1 MRLRVLTSRV
11 AAGLILLC
19 AQAVCCCA
27 VDSHAPDFN
36 ASVRPILSN
45 TCYHCHGP
53 DEAHRAADLR
63 LDQEEAAKEY
73 VIVPGDL
80 DASELI
86 RRITSEDP
94 DERMPPPD
102 EKQQLSPQQIE
113 TLKRWV
119 ASGAAW
125 EKHWSFVPPKREAYP
140 EVRDAD
146 WPHVGIDYF
155 TLARLESRGLT
166 PSPRASRET
175 LIRRVTLD
183 LTGLPPTLEEV
194 DGFLADE
201 SPEAYERV
209 VDRLLASP
217 RYGEHMALA
226 WLAAARYADT
236 NGYQQ
241 DRTRTMWPWR
251 DWVIRS
257 MNDNMPFDEFT
268 INQLAGDL
276 LENPTQDQLIAT
288 GFHRNHALNGEGGRN
303 AEESRVEY
311 VVDRAETTGTV
322 WMGLTVG
329 CARCHDH
336 KYDSVSQ
343 KEFYQLYAYF
353 NTIDENGGVDA
364 GGNAKPVMALPTD
377 EQRAEIARLRKEIAA
392 VEDEIAALGNVT
404 AAGTASEQPTS
415 ARKEQRS
422 REAPFR
428 QQIEQLK
435 KSIQEIEGK
444 QLYTMVMRE
453 RKQPR
458 STFRLVRGIW
468 NNPDESEQ
476 IHPDVFGCL
485 PPLADGA
492 PKSRLTLARWLMRPD
507 HPLTA
512 RVTVNRYW
520 QHFFGTGIVK
530 TSEDFGVQGDLPSHP
545 KLLDWLATEFIQSG
559 WNVKQLHKLIV
570 LSATYQQSS
579 RASPELVQRDPQNRL
594 LSRGPRFRL
603 SAQALRDQ
611 ALAVSGL
618 LVNKIGGPG
627 VMPYQPTGVWSDFSL
642 GKIKYKRGEGD
653 ELYRRSVY
661 IFWRRSVGPTVLFD
675 NPARQMCTVR
685 PSLTNTPLHALT
697 TLNDVTYV
705 EAARA
710 LAQRV
715 MTAANDSETRIQLA
729 FRLATSRHA
738 TERELQKLLTAYDE
752 FLREF
757 QEDRKAAKALLAV
770 GEYPLDK
777 QFDEA
782 ELAAYACVMN
792 AILNLDEVLTKG

>member
-1 MRLRVLTSRV
+1 M
-11 AAGLILLC
+11 ILLC
-19 AQAVCCCA
+19 AQVLCCQA
-27 VDSHAPDFN
+27 ADIQAPDFN
-36 ASVRPILSN
+36 ADVRPILSN

-53 DEAHRAADLR
+53 DEAQRAADLR

-80 DASELI
+80 DSSEFI
-86 RRITSEDP
+86 RRIASDDP

-102 EKQQLSPQQIE
+102 EKQQLAPQQIE
-113 TLKRWV
+113 VLRRWV

-125 EKHWSFVPPKREAYP
+125 EKHWSFVPPKREGYP
-140 EVRDAD
+140 EVREAD
-146 WPHVGIDYF
+146 WPRVGIDYF
-155 TLARLESRGLT
+155 TLARLESRNLV

-194 DGFLADE
+194 DDFLADE

-251 DWVIRS
+251 DWVIRA

-336 KYDSVSQ
+336 KYDTVSQ

-353 NTIDENGGVDA
+353 NTIDEHGGVDA

-377 EQRAEIARLRKEIAA
+377 EQREEIARLRKEIAR
-392 VEDEIAALGNVT
+392 VEDEIAALRKVP

-415 ARKEQRS
+415 AQQAQLD

-428 QQIEQLK
+428 EQIEQLT
-435 KSIQEIEGK
+435 KSIEAIEGK

-458 STFRLVRGIW
+458 NTFRLVRGIW

-485 PPLADGA
+485 PPLVDGA
-492 PKSRLTLARWLMRPD
+492 SKNRLTLARWLMRPD

-559 WNVKQLHKLIV
+559 WNVKHLHKLIV

-579 RASPELVQRDPQNRL
+579 QASAELVQSDPQNRL
-594 LSRGPRFRL
+594 LARGPRFRL

-627 VMPYQPTGVWSDFSL
+627 VMPYQPLGVWSDFSL
-642 GKIKYKRGEGD
+642 GKIKYKQGQGE

-705 EAARA
+705 EAARV

-715 MTAANDSETRIQLA
+715 MSAANNTEARIQLA

-738 TERELQKLLTAYDE
+738 TEVESHKLRAAYRD
-752 FLREF
+752 FLRDF
-757 QEDRKAAKALLAV
+757 QEDPEAAKTLLAV
-770 GEYPLDK
+770 GEHPREE

-782 ELAAYACVMN
+782 ELAAYTCVMN
-792 AILNLDEVLTKG
+792 AILNLDEVVTKG